1 MQLHMTVRH
10 GAVNDAVKDAVEAK
24 IGRVARRIPE
34 DTVVEVVLDR
44 ERNPSIADDHVVE
57 AEVRLKGSYIHGRA
71 SATTYEVAA
80 DRVVETLVRQIE
92 RQRDKKV
99 HEPRRRTTEP
109 EHAAVPIEEIDRTLR
124 AAEGG

>member
-10 GAVNDAVKDAVEAK
+10 GTVNDSVKDAVEAK
-24 IGRVARRIPE
+24 IGRVGRRIPE
-34 DTVVEVVLDR
+34 QTVVEVVLDR

-57 AEVRLKGSYIHGRA
+57 AEVRLKGSYVHGRA

-99 HEPRRRTTEP
+99 HEPRRRTAEP
-109 EHAAVPIEEIDRTLR
+109 EHEAVPIEEIDRTLR
-124 AAEGG
+124 SAEGG